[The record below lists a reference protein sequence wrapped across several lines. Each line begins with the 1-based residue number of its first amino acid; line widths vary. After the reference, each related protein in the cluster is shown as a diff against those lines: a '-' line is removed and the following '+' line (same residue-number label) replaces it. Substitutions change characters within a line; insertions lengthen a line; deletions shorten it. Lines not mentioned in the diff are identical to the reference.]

1 MGRNADWTAE
11 ELILALDLYFR
22 LPSTKA
28 SEHDPR
34 VVELSR
40 ILQRKPA
47 AVYMKMRNYLRFEG
61 RKDRV
66 GLSRGAKMEAAIWRG
81 FSVDRPL
88 LRRTAKSIIDRVKD
102 NSSPQES
109 FRL

>member
-1 MGRNADWTAE
+1 MRNEPWNAE

-22 LPSTKA
+22 LPATKS
-28 SEHDPR
+28 SEHEPR

-40 ILQRKPA
+40 ILHRKPA

-66 GLSRGAKMEAAIWRG
+66 GLSRGSMLEAAIWRG

-88 LRRTAKSIIDRVKD
+88 LRRTARNIIARLRGP
-102 NSSPQES
+102 STPQES
-109 FRL
+109 FKL

>member
-1 MGRNADWTAE
+1 MARNASWTAE

-34 VVELSR
+34 VVELGR
-40 ILQRKPA
+40 ILHRKPA

-61 RKDRV
+61 KKERM

-81 FSVDRPL
+81 FGVDRPL
-88 LRRTAKSIIDRVKD
+88 LRRTAKAIIERLKGTT
-102 NSSPQES
+102 SPQES

>member
-1 MGRNADWTAE
+1 MARNADWNAE

-34 VVELSR
+34 VVELSK
-40 ILQRKPA
+40 ILNRKPA

-66 GLSRGAKMEAAIWRG
+66 GLSRGGKMEAAIWRG

-88 LRRTAKSIIDRVKD
+88 LRRTARAISARMRGP
-102 NSSPQES
+102 SSAQGS
-109 FRL
+109 FKL